1 MVYRLPILLSSM
13 LFVAFSMVVL
23 ARAIS
28 SEVNFPLPSLGT
40 KEQTVKIIFESI
52 AGICFQRLERMAVR
66 ATSVISSRST
76 MLSKTSS
83 GNLLSMSTSLSN
95 MSREDFPRP
104 IWQQVACEESCWSP
118 IKRYRGCRQARNMLT
133 AIGSCY
139 QWKLWFK
146 YRKFINT
153 MENIEKGIEDFDC
166 NPEGIEI
173 LLKKKPLRSVT
184 AAGRGAA

>member
-1 MVYRLPILLSSM
+1 MNSDNGSYFLLFFDFFCSNVGRG
-13 LFVAFSMVVL
+13 L
-23 ARAIS
+23 R
-28 SEVNFPLPSLGT
+28 G
-40 KEQTVKIIFESI
+40 KREQEDQLT
-52 AGICFQRLERMAVR
+52 
-66 ATSVISSRST
+66 
-76 MLSKTSS
+76 
-83 GNLLSMSTSLSN
+83 N
-95 MSREDFPRP
+95 MPREDFPRP

-173 LLKKKPLRSVT
+173 LFKKKKPLRSVT